1 MADSEFNI
9 KVGVKVD
16 ASGIQE
22 QLNRIKGNKLQVDID
37 TKNANKAIRSI
48 RKELER
54 LARVKFELND
64 VGTASMSGKSGKY
77 SSSAAQ
83 AKKDAENMNASFK
96 ELLSLQQ
103 AIKQGSQQITL
114 LDPKKDS
121 ETIKLFK
128 EGINDFMSQYNK
140 LYAKVGKNL
149 SKSQKDILNKGFNAD
164 IPGVKQTTESYKEL
178 EKVASAISKAEIKIA
193 SLDGVVNADEIKTYT
208 NQLNSLKNTYN
219 KLRDSLNGQLSTAQF
234 AKLSSSA
241 EDTVKKLELLDSKM
255 NDSRRNAAKKIEQ
268 DLIAGN
274 GIGGDIEKS
283 YNDFDRKFKKL
294 TEPTKESIAAAKRIS
309 EVKEKINK
317 QASFV
322 GHRTEQDQIAYEKEL
337 IANTKEYY
345 AALKSGNNI
354 VQENINKEKDAAN
367 AAKAGAKAE
376 KEAASAIQLRAKA
389 NNLSLSMDVWL
400 QKNSKAADAF
410 GQQIRNLQME
420 LKSCDA
426 TRLSGIQ
433 SEFKTITMQAEAAG
447 KTGISM
453 TDRLK
458 MQFTRLSSYFGA
470 ASVIIAGVQ
479 ILKEGFQNVLDVDTK
494 LTELYRVTDLT
505 SSQYSNVYDTLTA
518 SAQKYGTT
526 LTDLISQT
534 ADWSRAG
541 FNDPKQAAGLAEI
554 TSVYQH
560 IADID
565 ADTSMENILTAYKGF
580 EPQLKKQ
587 FGSDAAA
594 AAEHIADV
602 YNEIDNNYATTAADI
617 GEAVKRSASAL
628 SIAGNSLEQTAGMVT
643 GITEVTQD
651 PEKAGNSLKVLS
663 MRLRG
668 MKGELQELGEETD
681 SNVEN
686 LSQMQGKVLNLT
698 QGKVNIF
705 DDAGNFKSTYEI
717 MQSIADVYDDL
728 TDTDKADLLETIA
741 GKNRANEV
749 AALIQ
754 NWNRVTQATKS
765 AENSTG
771 SAMEEQEKYAD
782 SLQGRL
788 NSLSSSLQTISNN
801 ALDSG
806 FLKGLVSGATGAVN
820 AVNKIIETF
829 DTIPTVVGTA
839 SIAMSAF
846 GKGVFKTVIDETGKS
861 KIELNDWVKNI
872 GSSLKEVVNGF
883 GQAFDGTFN
892 KFNAKFRNAKE
903 NVDFNPVKFKGA
915 FGGRSFVG
923 TLDNDIAKLN
933 EFKTLMKSLQD
944 ESNGRQID
952 VGAVIAQSMSGASNA
967 AKDFAKSWDLS
978 NEALGNFSKKQI
990 EATGVISKTATS
1002 MSNAKNIIS
1011 AYNNLIDGTGKTQ
1024 QKFASSVSTFN
1035 PKLGNYLSGLKGA
1048 QGSLAGYGVQLGIA
1062 TVKTLALE
1070 AATMAMSTALTMVIG
1085 AVVSIGINALMSWA
1099 NHAQEVADKV
1109 KDIRTE
1115 YSNQKK
1121 SLRETKT
1128 TIDSVSDSYAKLSKH
1143 VDTATN
1149 KNIDLNTEEYEKY
1162 LDIVNKIGDA
1172 VPSLIKGYDDQGNA
1186 ILSCAG
1192 NIDKL
1197 TEAYD
1202 KLEKKNNNK
1211 IIDNAK
1217 DTAEDAKNNA
1227 KTLKT
1232 DKMARDA
1239 EKQLEKLMKGSK
1251 NLKEDIENLDSEDR
1265 IAIANQLEDKAGINK
1280 NWTESNVSFIERAL
1294 TENKQAVKDYIAEYK
1309 KDMNGASNKM
1319 RDIAEATI
1327 GNALIDG
1334 EYSNISEKMQDNVKG
1349 MISGMNFDF
1358 FNSKKI
1364 NWDADK
1370 LKDYIGNML
1379 NTFNSLDDDK
1389 QKKFEIFFDMKS
1401 KLNSGDCTV
1410 DEYIKSVDDVK
1421 SVIENSGFDKDMQYQ
1436 LQMSLGIKDD
1446 DVAKNVKTLKKTLT
1460 DANISEDVVDE
1471 MVNGLTKTQLEAA
1484 VNLTVGDDSKLKD
1497 TLDKY
1502 KNAVSEY
1509 DGGYDTLAKKVE
1521 KYTEEISKINGS
1533 GIDVANGK
1541 FNNIDL
1547 NNRQELNWDDKN
1559 IKKYSAALDSWG
1571 QKAKDVKGTI
1581 STVFGASNEFDGVEI
1596 AFSPMLQT
1604 DNGAELLSKDTVYKY
1619 INGLIDK
1626 AGDGWKNEDLF
1637 RLDTKGLDIDGKHIS
1652 NLLADIGDTAVETGE
1667 LMHDI
1672 GNKWTADN
1680 AMKDLTSGIEKE
1692 AAYLKAMS
1700 FDINFDDEK
1709 EGIESLN
1716 SAMAEA
1722 RSGAGLTKDSFDK
1735 LNSRY
1740 KSLDTY
1746 DAARL
1751 FEETA
1756 NGLSLNAK
1764 AVNEYES
1771 ALNEKKLKETDDSI
1785 SALKEKY
1792 ASLTNEI
1799 KNCSNASEK
1808 SKLIADR
1815 EDVRAKISELGE
1827 MATMYEGLT
1836 SSYSKWQN
1844 AESSGN
1850 DRDMYQKIYSA
1861 QEGIKKELNNGWIDD
1876 GTEEYFKLIWGEDKW
1891 NGAGKSVEDYR
1902 NQWAQLDSTI
1912 QGTNYSISDFF
1923 TVNKDG
1929 ELTSEGIFNFFDAV
1943 GQKQKELGKDW
1954 IQYDENGN
1962 MKSFNFGIDGDK
1974 AVADAMGISEELV
1987 QIFMRASQDA
1997 GFVVDFSGT
2006 YTQIADMQ
2014 NEAKAAQATL
2024 NDMFKTQ
2031 YAFKFDTS
2039 SLTEARES
2047 LSDAKKEFAEKGIF
2061 DLDEKGNVTAFHDTA
2076 KGAQEALQV
2085 VSTLQ
2090 ANVDQLN
2097 HHYIGLTVEDD
2108 SFKEPLKQLQDYESK
2123 AATLN
2128 QLKLQPQVYSGQIE
2142 ELEGELD
2149 NIVKYFDGLSKEQK
2163 IKFGIDGL
2171 TPDEIESKISS
2182 GEVTIPTTLDIQT
2195 QMSGDLSTLK
2205 DIAWLNSGLLTPDQE
2220 DVIKKKLNV
2229 EWETE
2234 NDTSKAEESEK
2245 KTEDELSK
2253 DSKVDKKTTVK
2264 NDVKYD
2270 NIHDKDLEL
2279 TKQLKI
2285 KPEISQ
2291 DDIQKSADAA
2301 MANVNLKKSGKT
2313 NFDFNFQSTNIRDLN
2328 AQISRAQALM
2338 NTFKNTDGNV
2348 DLSIEGAS
2356 DAQTILQTLI
2366 EQKQSLN
2373 QPAIMN
2379 VDISTIGDEN
2389 LQNAIGDMQQIQTL
2403 SNERDVKVAIGA
2415 DTSDVDSKIQD
2426 VSGKLQSLINDNP
2439 DIAAKLNL
2447 NTDDVQNALNSIQG
2461 TDIEAGAKL
2470 DPDAIATIQNTLS
2483 GISPE
2488 ILAKV
2493 LAGDTSDLDNLTG
2506 KATVDAKPSSTDLG
2520 EDFTGTGQVSVT
2532 PLSTALGGDFT
2543 GTGTATVTPATT
2555 FLGADFTGT
2564 GQVTTTPVNTDFGN
2578 IFTGTGIASFTPA
2591 STYLGANFSGDGK
2604 ANITPASTYLGG
2616 DFTGSGEADMSAKSK
2631 FLGSDFTGTGVVTVT
2646 VNKVIGAVKDLIGGG
2661 GSKAN
2666 GTAHVN
2672 GTAGNAFAKGNWG
2685 TKEDG
2690 SALMGELGQEII
2702 VRDGHWFTVGDNG
2715 AEFVGYKKGDIV
2727 FNHKQSEEL
2736 LKNGYVTSGGGRG
2749 KALAEGTS
2757 FSRGT
2762 PSRRPTYGS
2771 SNSTRGNAGGS
2782 SSSSGS
2788 RSSGSNS
2795 GSNSNANKE
2804 AEKSEQTLDW
2814 IETALNRVER
2824 AISRLDKTATSTFK
2838 NWTKRGTALNDQI
2851 NQTRRE
2857 IDLQNQA
2864 YNRYMQQANSVG
2876 LDGGY
2881 AAKVRD
2887 GTIDI
2892 EKITDDDLNNKIS
2905 EYKQW
2910 YEKALDCLD
2919 AIDELRE
2926 SESKLYEQ
2934 RFENVSTKYDG
2945 YLGVIQHEKDMLDE
2959 FVSQTETA
2967 GYITSGKYY
2976 DAMSSNAKKQQEEL
2990 KKQRDEMVAELNNAV
3005 NSGTIEKYSESWY
3018 NMVNSIDD
3026 VTKSI
3031 EECNTSLLEY
3041 QKNLRELDWQI
3052 FDLIQDKIS
3061 KVADE
3066 SEFLINLMSNKKLYE
3081 DNGQLTDEGMASM
3094 GQYGVKYNVYM
3105 AQADKYA
3112 KKIKELQADLAKDP
3126 YNQDIANQL
3135 QEYIEAQQ
3143 EAILN
3148 AEDMKNSIKD
3158 MVSDG
3163 IDKELDSLQKLIDKR
3178 NDALDAAKDLYDYQ
3192 KKVKEQ
3198 TKDIA
3203 SLEKQMA
3210 AYQGDVSE
3218 ETKAKIQQI
3227 KVDLEEAKSDLEE
3240 TEYEQYISD
3249 QQKMLDDL
3257 YTDYETILNQRLD
3270 DIDAL
3275 MADMISEIN
3284 NNASTIGATIESQAD
3299 KVGYTLSESMNT
3311 IWLSGNGSISNV
3323 ITMYGTKFDTALTT
3337 TNTALGYI
3345 NTNIQNMIAQLNKIA
3360 GTKIKAA
3367 GASSAATEKPKP
3379 APAPAPAPKPQQNQ
3393 QPKQVTVG
3401 GMINA
3406 GGARIYADSYGNG
3419 GGRQTF
3425 GNDPIYTVLQERNG
3439 YVLTRWHKLSSGY
3452 TGWFKKSDVSAYALG
3467 AKNIRNNEMA
3477 WTQENG
3483 SEMIMRP
3490 SDGAI
3495 LTPLAKNDSVLT
3507 SAASSNIWNM
3517 ANNPSD
3523 FIKDNLDFDNIDT
3536 GANVGNKTTY
3546 TQNLDKVVFNLPN
3559 VKNYDELLKSMQHDK
3574 NFERLIM
3581 SMTIDP
3587 IVGKSSLAKG
3597 KAIR

>member
-274 GIGGDIEKS
+274 GIGGNIEKS

-2749 KALAEGTS
+2749 KALAEGTA

-2771 SNSTRGNAGGS
+2771 SNSTRGNAGGG

-3483 SEMIMRP
+3483 YEMIMRP

-3523 FIKDNLDFDNIDT
+3523 FIKDNLDFDKIDT
-3536 GANVGNKTTY
+3536 GVNVGNKTTY

>member
-410 GQQIRNLQME
+410 GRQIRNLQME

-505 SSQYSNVYDTLTA
+505 SSQYSNVYDTLTD

-765 AENSTG
+765 AENSAG

-2313 NFDFNFQSTNIRDLN
+2313 NFDFNFQSTNIKDLN

-2520 EDFTGTGQVSVT
+2520 GDFTGTGQVSVT

-2749 KALAEGTS
+2749 KALAEGTA

-2771 SNSTRGNAGGS
+2771 SNSTRGNAGGG

-2959 FVSQTETA
+2959 FVSQNETA

-3523 FIKDNLDFDNIDT
+3523 FIKDNLDFDKIDT

-3581 SMTIDP
+3581 SMTIDQ